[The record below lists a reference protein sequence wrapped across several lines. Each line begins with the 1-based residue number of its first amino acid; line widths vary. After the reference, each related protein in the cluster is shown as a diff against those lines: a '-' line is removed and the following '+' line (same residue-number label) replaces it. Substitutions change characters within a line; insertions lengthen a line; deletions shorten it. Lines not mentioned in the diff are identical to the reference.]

1 MGVEAATRASASPRT
16 PTATDTVSSEPIA
29 QSTQMLA
36 PSGQSS
42 LGQSAPL
49 SRQDAHQITTIAVL
63 LAGVT
68 DPMAILAGLQG
79 AVRDSGSE
87 ASATDAQA
95 NGVRQEAADA
105 ARAHSMEQ
113 AVAAAEKAMSGMP
126 KWLQKTIGAVLAVVG
141 AVASVVT
148 GGASIAL
155 TVVGAILLTAGS
167 VCEFLADKGIGGEA
181 MQYVAMGLKLAG
193 SIVMSCGAS
202 AGTAAAGTAAKV
214 AAIAADVV
222 KYTSASVSSVNAAIN
237 AQGAVRSFQ
246 ATNFRL
252 DAEGHALASEE
263 VSAEMEQASE
273 HLVATIETHSRAMRR
288 IHSLV
293 ELTGQTRAAVHFA

>member
-1 MGVEAATRASASPRT
+1 
-16 PTATDTVSSEPIA
+16 
-29 QSTQMLA
+29 MLA
-36 PSGQSS
+36 SGQTHV
-42 LGQSAPL
+42 GRSAPL
-49 SRQDAHQITTIAVL
+49 SRQDTHQITTIAVL

-181 MQYVAMGLKLAG
+181 MQYVAMGLKLVG

-214 AAIAADVV
+214 AAIATDVV
-222 KYTSASVSSVNAAIN
+222 KYTSASISSVNAAIN
-237 AQGAVRSFQ
+237 SQSAIRNFQ

-252 DAEGHALASEE
+252 DAEGHALNSEE
-263 VSAEMEQASE
+263 VSAEMEQATE

-293 ELTGQTRAAVHFA
+293 ELNGQTRAAVHFA

>member
-1 MGVEAATRASASPRT
+1 
-16 PTATDTVSSEPIA
+16 
-29 QSTQMLA
+29 MLA
-36 PSGQSS
+36 PSPAGTA
-42 LGQSAPL
+42 QSAPL
-49 SRQDAHQITTIAVL
+49 SRQDTHQITTIAVL
-63 LAGVT
+63 LAGIT

-79 AVRDSGSE
+79 AVRDSGAE
-87 ASATDAQA
+87 ASATDAEA
-95 NGVRQEAADA
+95 NGVRQSAADA

-113 AVAAAEKAMSGMP
+113 AAAAAAKAMSGMP

-181 MQYVAMGLKLAG
+181 MQYVAMGLKLVG
-193 SIVMSCGAS
+193 SIIMSCGAS
-202 AGTAAAGTAAKV
+202 AGTAASDVALKV
-214 AAIAADVV
+214 AAIATDVV
-222 KYTSASVSSVNAAIN
+222 KYATAVTSVVSGAIN
-237 AQGAVRSFQ
+237 IQSGVRNFE

-252 DAEGHALASEE
+252 DADDYALDSDE
-263 VSAEMEQASE
+263 VSADMEQATE

-293 ELTGQTRAAVHFA
+293 ELTGETRAAVHFA

>member
-1 MGVEAATRASASPRT
+1 
-16 PTATDTVSSEPIA
+16 
-29 QSTQMLA
+29 MLA
-36 PSGQSS
+36 PPGQNTM
-42 LGQSAPL
+42 GQTAPM
-49 SRQDAHQITTIAVL
+49 SRQDSHQITTIAVL
-63 LAGVT
+63 LAGIT

-79 AVRDSGSE
+79 AVRDSGAE

-95 NGVRQEAADA
+95 NGVRQEGADA

-155 TVVGAILLTAGS
+155 TVIGAILLTAGS

-181 MQYVAMGLKLAG
+181 MQYVAMGLKLVG

-202 AGTAAAGTAAKV
+202 AGAAAGDVALKV
-214 AAIAADVV
+214 AAVAADVV
-222 KYTSASVSSVNAAIN
+222 KYASAATSCVNGAINIQSSVRN
-237 AQGAVRSFQ
+237 FQ

-252 DAEGHALASEE
+252 DAEGHALNSEE
-263 VSAEMEQASE
+263 VSAEMEQATE

>member
-1 MGVEAATRASASPRT
+1 
-16 PTATDTVSSEPIA
+16 
-29 QSTQMLA
+29 MLA

-167 VCEFLADKGIGGEA
+167 VCEFLADKGIGGDA
-181 MQYVAMGLKLAG
+181 MQYVAMGLKLVG

-202 AGTAAAGTAAKV
+202 AGAAAGDMAFKV
-214 AAIAADVV
+214 AVVATDVV
-222 KYTSASVSSVNAAIN
+222 KYATAITTCANSAVSIQSSVRN
-237 AQGAVRSFQ
+237 FQ

-252 DAEGHALASEE
+252 DAEEHSLASEE
-263 VSAEMEQASE
+263 VSAEMEQATE

-293 ELTGQTRAAVHFA
+293 ELNGQTRAAVHFA